1 MKKVVVMIVIL
12 FLNINVYAKEVVK
25 LDKCV
30 DGDTAWFYYNNEVSK
45 FRFLAIDTPEST
57 NKIEESTFFLTISD
71 GI

>member
-30 DGDTAWFYYNNEVSK
+30 DGDTAGFYYNNEVS
-45 FRFLAIDTPEST
+45 
-57 NKIEESTFFLTISD
+57 
-71 GI
+71 